1 MYGNPTCLQWILNK
15 WAEQNVDLE
24 IDVLDHNGYTPLY
37 QVCYR
42 GYLGA
47 QGVAGN
53 SPEVKLK
60 RIECV
65 QILLAAGANINYMTP
80 KLRMTPLHWAAYQGD
95 AAMVQLLLEN
105 DAIQHMTTQ
114 GSTPVDIAGF
124 MGHKDIVVTF
134 CKDLEKR
141 IMIENKVRMENAAGG
156 GMSENGADVIEN
168 EAIVDKPAK
177 LTQVSPGQPAL
188 ESPPSE
194 QKTSRQLLLE
204 MGDALE
210 RTSEEEGAKL
220 IIDCKKVKR
229 QQLDHSET
237 IDMHCFYWAAF
248 YGLNKYLRY
257 MVLSRRWSPF
267 IKSF

>member
-1 MYGNPTCLQWILNK
+1 MK
-15 WAEQNVDLE
+15 
-24 IDVLDHNGYTPLY
+24 
-37 QVCYR
+37 
-42 GYLGA
+42 
-47 QGVAGN
+47 
-53 SPEVKLK
+53 
-60 RIECV
+60 
-65 QILLAAGANINYMTP
+65 ILLAAGANINYMTP

-105 DAIQHMTTQ
+105 DAIQHMTSQ
-114 GSTPVDIAGF
+114 GNTPVDIAGF

-141 IMIENKVRMENAAGG
+141 IIIENKVRMADNNAPSGLT
-156 GMSENGADVIEN
+156 SENDN
-168 EAIVDKPAK
+168 EAIADKPSK
-177 LTQVSPGQPAL
+177 LTQVSPGQPAPDNL
-188 ESPPSE
+188 AASQ

-204 MGDALE
+204 MGNEFE
-210 RTSEEEGAKL
+210 RTTEEEGSKL

-229 QQLDHSET
+229 QQLDHAET

-267 IKSF
+267 IKSFQQRSVISGAVWGEKVETIRMLLGDYKYNNITQLNLLDFA